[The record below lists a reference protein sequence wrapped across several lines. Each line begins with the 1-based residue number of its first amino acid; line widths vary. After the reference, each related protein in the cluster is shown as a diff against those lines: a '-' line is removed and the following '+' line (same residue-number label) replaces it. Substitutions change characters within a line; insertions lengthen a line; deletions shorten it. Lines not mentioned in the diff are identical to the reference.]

1 MFVKPR
7 TGSCQSLI
15 PQILAVAKQREFQF
29 LLTWHRVVLAQQNSF
44 WKHAMLE
51 KSWNRLAQKR
61 CWSSKTPTTVFQSSF
76 QTAMCLKPHKIIRNT
91 RTWTFWGRKHMV
103 LKLPLKKNKLLDNSW
118 NCSEQKTTGHL
129 RPQSIPWTFI
139 LNRPLVFFTNTFA
152 NRKHEAKDCPKGGVV
167 SQVRKPFSFQRL
179 FSFKPIPMSFACAF

>member
-1 MFVKPR
+1 MPIIDPTNSCRRKT
-7 TGSCQSLI
+7 TGI
-15 PQILAVAKQREFQF
+15 PIFTYLTPGCVSATKF
-29 LLTWHRVVLAQQNSF
+29 LLKTCNAW
-44 WKHAMLE
+44 

-76 QTAMCLKPHKIIRNT
+76 QTAMCLKPHKIIRNK